1 MPRVVSTGG
10 YLAVDTLQRADEVL
24 VDFGPHAHD
33 DGRLQRTDR
42 LIQVVGVLKGQG
54 LDVDSALRKNL
65 HEPLGFEVNKRFA
78 KRRPAD
84 AELLRDQVEIDEFAG
99 FELLFPD
106 LRPQIVVYYIA

>member
-1 MPRVVSTGG
+1 MKRFICTLFGLLAGMALLLPSLSWAKYPEKPITFICPYGAGGSTDIQARV
-10 YLAVDTLQRADEVL
+10 LA
-24 VDFGPHAHD
+24 GS
-33 DGRLQRTDR
+33 
-42 LIQVVGVLKGQG
+42 
-54 LDVDSALRKNL
+54 LDVYKRQ
-65 HEPLGFEVNKRFA
+65 PLGFEDNKRFA